1 MELNDTGGPFCMVI
15 PLNFLEKSLNKRIQ
29 LLLKD
34 GRLIE
39 GKLNGFDNYM
49 NMVLIDTD
57 ENHLEI
63 KRKLGTVIL
72 RGNNVVSITPV

>member
-1 MELNDTGGPFCMVI
+1 MVI
-15 PLNFLEKSLNKRIQ
+15 PLNFLEKSVSKRIQ

-39 GKLNGFDNYM
+39 GNLNGFDNYM
-49 NMVLIDTD
+49 NMVLEDTE
-57 ENHLEI
+57 ENHEDA

>member
-1 MELNDTGGPFCMVI
+1 MVI
-15 PLNFLEKSLNKRIQ
+15 PLNFLEKSINKKIM

-34 GRLIE
+34 GRMIE
-39 GKLNGFDNYM
+39 GKLTGFDNYM
-49 NMVLIDTD
+49 NMVLEDT
-57 ENHLEI
+57 EESYQEQ